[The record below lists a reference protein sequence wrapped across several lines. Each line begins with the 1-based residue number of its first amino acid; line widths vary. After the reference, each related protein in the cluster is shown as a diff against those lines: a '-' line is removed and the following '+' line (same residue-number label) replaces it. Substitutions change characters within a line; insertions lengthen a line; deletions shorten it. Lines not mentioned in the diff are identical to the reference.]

1 MKAASKGVVLIAVAV
16 SATVAMAGNAHA
28 DHGAVDIEPDNTA
41 IAGAATNV
49 TIDFEGTILQC
60 DTGAVS
66 GTTDLEVNDVV
77 NFELEFVGN
86 CNVGGLGA
94 NVTCSDASGPNDELG
109 SARWHADRQH
119 G

>member
-1 MKAASKGVVLIAVAV
+1 VLIAVAV

-49 TIDFEGTILQC
+49 TIDFEGGTIIQC
-60 DTGAVS
+60 DTGTVS
-66 GTTDLEVNDVV
+66 GTTDLEAIDVV
-77 NFELEFVGN
+77 NFELEFFGN
-86 CNVGGLGA
+86 CNVSGLGA
-94 NVTCSDASGPNDELG
+94 NFTCSDASGPNDELG